1 MILLKRLNEL
11 GKSFPTNLPSIVTK
25 KGAPSAGAGGSG
37 GRSPLDS
44 PLLWIFM
51 FVWQKKQICCAFS
64 FLLWC
69 FLLLLLLLHKRA
81 LGKKQLMVNLVFQ
94 RGQDVTRLQTAIFC
108 VVPVLVQKV
117 EYLFSSLLA
126 GNEKNFLLL
135 ILFLLPLRKKA
146 REKGAK
152 KRLPI
157 FLWLTR
163 DYLLLTC
170 FCLELANKQLV
181 VDTTLTTQRKIFKKP
196 QGNIDSFQR

>member
-11 GKSFPTNLPSIVTK
+11 GQSFPTNLPSIVTK
-25 KGAPSAGAGGSG
+25 KGAPFD
-37 GRSPLDS
+37 P

-69 FLLLLLLLHKRA
+69 FLLLLLHKRA

-126 GNEKNFLLL
+126 GNEKNFLLLL